1 MDKFLKNLRV
11 TSISLGVIA
20 ASGLVYNLILFAY
33 LCPKVLHFETLDG
46 QLEILGLLTGLSLA
60 LIGIFHLVTVI
71 TLLAQI
77 IFQRS
82 AGTLKI
88 LTIVIGIISGLLLL
102 SDLSMLQD
110 IGKQYVQGWD
120 SASEWTILFINHGL
134 HVLFTILAFVTLAT
148 RSGRENRP
156 EEIVV
161 KDDVL
166 FIAAH
171 TTGLLCGMIGLT
183 AILVA
188 LVTRLRLSIFEIL
201 SVTIGV
207 LVLLPYLL
215 ILSVWLFMKR
225 KEKITDWLDEKQFLD
240 ISRASLLTILII
252 LPIMTLMGV
261 LQRIIGFG
269 NVLDFIWFPLFIFL
283 SMVSFSSATLYL
295 SRR

>member
-11 TSISLGVIA
+11 TSIGLGVIA
-20 ASGLVYNLILFAY
+20 ASSLVYNLILFAY
-33 LCPKVLHFETLDG
+33 LYPEVLHFEILDG
-46 QLEILGLLTGLSLA
+46 QMEILGLLSGLSLV

-82 AGTLKI
+82 AGILKI

-110 IGKQYVQGWD
+110 IGKQYVQGWN

-148 RSGRENRP
+148 RIGRENRP
-156 EEIVV
+156 EESVV

-166 FIAAH
+166 FIATH
-171 TTGLLCGMIGLT
+171 TTGLLCGMIGLI

-207 LVLLPYLL
+207 LVLLPYLFA
-215 ILSVWLFMKR
+215 LSVWLFMKR

-240 ISRASLLTILII
+240 ISRASLLTILIT
-252 LPIMTLMGV
+252 LPIMTLISV

-283 SMVSFSSATLYL
+283 TMVSFSSVTLYL
-295 SRR
+295 SR

>member
-1 MDKFLKNLRV
+1 MDKFLKHLRI

-20 ASGLVYNLILFAY
+20 ASGLIYNLILFAY
-33 LCPKVLHFETLDG
+33 LRPKVLNFETLVG
-46 QLEILGLLTGLSLA
+46 QMEILGLLTGLSLA

-77 IFQRS
+77 IIQRL

-102 SDLSMLQD
+102 SDLAMLQD
-110 IGKQYVQGWD
+110 IGKQYVQGWN
-120 SASEWTILFINHGL
+120 SASEWNILFINHGL
-134 HVLFTILAFVTLAT
+134 HVLFTILAFLTFAT
-148 RSGRENRP
+148 RSGKEDRP

-171 TTGLLCGMIGLT
+171 MTGLLCGIIGLT

-215 ILSVWLFMKR
+215 TLGIWLFMKR

-240 ISRASLLTILII
+240 ISRASLWTIMIL
-252 LPIMTLMGV
+252 LPIMTTIGI
-261 LQRIIGFG
+261 LQRISGFG

-283 SMVSFSSATLYL
+283 SMVSFSSVTLYL

>member
-11 TSISLGVIA
+11 TSIGLGVIA
-20 ASGLVYNLILFAY
+20 ASSLVYNLILFAY
-33 LCPKVLHFETLDG
+33 LYPKVLHFEILDG
-46 QLEILGLLTGLSLA
+46 QMEILGLLSGLSLV

-82 AGTLKI
+82 AGILKI

-110 IGKQYVQGWD
+110 ISKQYVQGWN

-148 RSGRENRP
+148 RIGRENHP
-156 EEIVV
+156 EESAV

-166 FIAAH
+166 FIATH
-171 TTGLLCGMIGLT
+171 TTGLLCGMIGLI

-207 LVLLPYLL
+207 LVLLPYLFA
-215 ILSVWLFMKR
+215 LSVWLFMKR

-240 ISRASLLTILII
+240 ISRASLLTILIT
-252 LPIMTLMGV
+252 LPIMTLISV

-283 SMVSFSSATLYL
+283 TMVSFSSVTLYL